1 MSAELDEKWRELVAA
16 GKAKWMPGMLWWHSE
31 RAFERYELA
40 DGQRPIEH
48 GAAPDW
54 SDPATLG
61 ALLGQVRE
69 AWGDPVLSVT
79 ACYVKDRVMKWGMDH
94 PCLDSLPDAL
104 WDHFPTEAEALLA
117 ALEAAP

>member
-1 MSAELDEKWRELVAA
+1 MSDLNAKWCELVEA
-16 GKAKWMPGMLWWHSE
+16 GKAEWMPGMLWWYSE

-40 DGQRPIEH
+40 DEQRPIEH
-48 GAAPDW
+48 GAVPDW

-61 ALLGQVRE
+61 ALLGQVRKR
-69 AWGDPVLSVT
+69 WNDPVLSVT